1 MQVAVGFSIYL
12 TTINFAKESS
22 SENIFKSVQIWR
34 NYGHESVAPLFF
46 SPPCIH
52 YSASQWGSGVLW
64 WACPSVCVYVFVCP
78 RSYLRNYTSDLHYFF
93 AHAACVRGS
102 VCHWRCIDTLRIS
115 GFVVIFHS
123 RLKTFLF
130 CRSVPPQPSFSS
142 SELTPRIPR
151 TVCRY
156 FWAYPF
162 FYFLVFL
169 FLHFLVVR
177 SVR

>member
-46 SPPCIH
+46 SPPCIY

-78 RSYLRNYTSDLHYFF
+78 RSYLRNYTSDLHYFLRTL
-93 AHAACVRGS
+93 HVS
-102 VCHWRCIDTLRIS
+102 VARSATGGVLIRYVFLVLLSSFIP
-115 GFVVIFHS
+115 G
-123 RLKTFLF
+123 LK
-130 CRSVPPQPSFSS
+130 PSFSADPS
-142 SELTPRIPR
+142 HRSLPFLPQDWLHGFPGLFTDISEHIR
-151 TVCRY
+151 
-156 FWAYPF
+156 
-162 FYFLVFL
+162 L
-169 FLHFLVVR
+169 FTF
-177 SVR
+177 